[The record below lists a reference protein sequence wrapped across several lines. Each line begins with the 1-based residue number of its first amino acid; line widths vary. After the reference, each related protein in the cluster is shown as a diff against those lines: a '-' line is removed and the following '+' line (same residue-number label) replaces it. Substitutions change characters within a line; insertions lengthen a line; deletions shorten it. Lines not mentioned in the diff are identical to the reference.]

1 MTRNYGGVLQYRDAS
16 GPTGRERFSVTV
28 HDDGSRTLRCQCWM
42 DKVPLVRDVVYTV
55 NERFEAVDCFVR
67 VVSAGA
73 LVGSGFFL
81 FTDHHAEAEASTRQD
96 GRIHQRIDTP
106 GRVKLFGSH
115 PISVDIWK
123 CTHTPADRPG
133 KIHALTN
140 CFSSSLAPNGASGPL
155 LNAKTYDVAFDGSEL
170 RQTPLGELDCLRYK
184 WHTHTGRTLVMC
196 TTGKDW
202 LPVNVQV
209 PETGRSYDLIE
220 LTGDW
225 Q

>member
-1 MTRNYGGVLQYRDAS
+1 MTRNYGGSLQYRDAD
-16 GPTGRERFSVTV
+16 GPTGSERFSVTV

-55 NERFEAVDCFVR
+55 NSQFEAVDCFVR
-67 VVSAGA
+67 VFSAGVF
-73 LVGSGFFL
+73 VGSGFFL
-81 FTDHHAEAEASTRQD
+81 FADDHAEGEAWTRSD
-96 GRIHQRIDTP
+96 GRIRQRIETP

-123 CTHTPADRPG
+123 CAHTPADRPG
-133 KIHALTN
+133 TIQALTN

-155 LNAKTYDVAFDGSEL
+155 LNAKTYDVEFNGRET
-170 RQTPLGELDCLRYK
+170 RQTSISAFECLRYQ

-196 TTGKDW
+196 TTGEDW
-202 LPVNVQV
+202 LPVNVRV
-209 PETGRSYDLIE
+209 PETGRSYDLVE

-225 Q
+225 R